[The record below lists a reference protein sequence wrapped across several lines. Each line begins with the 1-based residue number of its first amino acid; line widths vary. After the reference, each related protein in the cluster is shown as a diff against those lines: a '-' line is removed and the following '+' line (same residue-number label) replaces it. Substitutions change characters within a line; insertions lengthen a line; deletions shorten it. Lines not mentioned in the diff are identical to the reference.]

1 MSAVPA
7 QKVIWSLR
15 LWWVLTTP
23 NFPDD
28 ETSRG
33 ALPDLT
39 NVKYSH
45 FLPFV
50 LPSLGKHDLVTM
62 CTKWFK
68 LS

>member
-50 LPSLGKHDLVTM
+50 LASLGKHDLVTT
-62 CTKWFK
+62 CTE
-68 LS
+68 